1 MKVVICAG
9 IHDLH
14 LTQALITAF
23 ESSFTPLSQLKET
36 GNLLVYSPPYPYLS
50 LSAVGILQFL
60 HDRLG
65 SPKSA
70 PPLIFLGFSAGVVGA
85 LGAAWGWQLMGGN
98 VRAAIAVDGWG
109 VPLFTNFPC
118 YRLSHDYFT
127 HWSSA
132 LLGESNDSF
141 YADPPVEH
149 LVLWRSLPTI
159 TGWWVHSDESHAQHR
174 TYLTAA
180 EFLSM
185 LLKRHE
191 NEGVASG

>member
-1 MKVVICAG
+1 
-9 IHDLH
+9 
-14 LTQALITAF
+14 
-23 ESSFTPLSQLKET
+23 
-36 GNLLVYSPPYPYLS
+36 
-50 LSAVGILQFL
+50 
-60 HDRLG
+60 
-65 SPKSA
+65 
-70 PPLIFLGFSAGVVGA
+70 VVGA
-85 LGAAWGWQLMGGN
+85 LGAAWGWQLMGGK

-185 LLKRHE
+185 LLKRHGK
-191 NEGVASG
+191 EGVASG

>member
-60 HDRLG
+60 HARLG
-65 SPKSA
+65 SPKTA

-85 LGAAWGWQLMGGN
+85 LGAAWGWQLMGGK

-109 VPLFTNFPC
+109 VPLLTNFPC

-127 HWSSA
+127 HWTSA
-132 LLGESNDSF
+132 LLGEGNDSF

-149 LVLWRSLPTI
+149 LVLWRSLPKT
-159 TGWWVHSDESHAQHR
+159 TGWWVHSDGAYSQHR

-185 LLKRHE
+185 LLKRHG
-191 NEGVASG
+191 NEE

>member
-1 MKVVICAG
+1 MKVIICAG

-14 LTQALITAF
+14 LTQAFITAF
-23 ESSFTPLSQLKET
+23 ESSFTPLLQLKET
-36 GNLLVYSPPYPYLS
+36 GNLLVFSPPYPYLS
-50 LSAVGILQFL
+50 LSAVRILQFL
-60 HDRLG
+60 HERLG
-65 SPKSA
+65 SPKTA
-70 PPLIFLGFSAGVVGA
+70 PPLTFLSFSAGVVGA
-85 LGAAWGWQLMGGN
+85 IGAAWGWQLMGGK

-109 VPLFTNFPC
+109 VPLFANFPC

-132 LLGESNDSF
+132 LLGGGSDCF

-159 TGWWVHSDESHAQHR
+159 TGWWLHSDENHSQRR

-185 LLKRHE
+185 LLKRHGD
-191 NEGVASG
+191 EG